1 MRGVADVLIF
11 ANPIAGRGRAR
22 LAAGRIARAVHRAGF
37 GVHVFVE
44 RPPEI
49 AAEQLACAHNARA
62 VVAIGGD
69 GTLRAVVDRLLACNG
84 RDERVPPILVVPF
97 GTANLMGRHLGLNWD
112 DDAIDRQALEAIR
125 QANIVQL
132 DAARANGRLF
142 LLMAGVG
149 IDAQVVHVLDQMR
162 DGPIDITSY
171 VIPAALAFQAYRYPK
186 LTVSVD
192 GKRAFGP
199 RPGVAFVGN
208 VAEYG
213 TGFPILPHARTDDG
227 LLDVCAMPCESR
239 KDVLQLLLHA
249 AAGEHLKMEDVVY
262 AKGKRIRIDS
272 AEPVPVQID
281 GEAADFTPISIDLLP
296 DRLPFIVPSTS

>member
-1 MRGVADVLIF
+1 MRGVDDVLVF

-22 LAAGRIARAVHRAGF
+22 VAAGRIVRALHRAGLR
-37 GVHVFVE
+37 VHVFVE

-49 AAEQLACAHNARA
+49 AAERLACVAGARA

-69 GTLRAVVDRLLACNG
+69 GTLRAVVDRLLACQG
-84 RDERVPPILVVPF
+84 PGARVPPILVVPF
-97 GTANLMGRHLGLNWD
+97 GTANLMGRHLGLKWD
-112 DDAIDRQALEAIR
+112 DEAIDRQVLDAIER
-125 QANIVQL
+125 GEIVQL

-171 VIPAALAFQAYRYPK
+171 VIPAALAFQAYQYPK
-186 LTVSVD
+186 LTVHVD
-192 GKRAFGP
+192 GRRAFGP

-239 KDVLQLLLHA
+239 KDVLRLLLHA
-249 AAGEHLKMEDVVY
+249 AAGEHLRLEDVVY
-262 AKGKRIRIDS
+262 IKGKRIRIDS

-296 DRLPFIVPSTS
+296 HRLPFIVPATS

>member
-1 MRGVADVLIF
+1 MRGVDEVLIF
-11 ANPIAGRGRAR
+11 ANPVAGRGQAR
-22 LAAGRIARAVHRAGF
+22 VAAGRIARALHRGGYA
-37 GVHVFVE
+37 VRVFVE
-44 RPPEI
+44 RPTDI
-49 AAEQLACAHNARA
+49 AAEQLACARDARA

-69 GTLRAVVDRLLACNG
+69 GTLRAVVDRLLACAA
-84 RDERVPPILVVPF
+84 DHTIPPILVIPF
-97 GTANLMGRHLGLNWD
+97 GTANLMGRHLGLKWD
-112 DDAIDRQALEAIR
+112 GDALERQALAAIEHG
-125 QANIVQL
+125 AVVQL

-149 IDAQVVHVLDQMR
+149 IDAQVVHVLDEMR

-171 VIPAALAFQAYRYPK
+171 VIPAALAFGAYRYPK
-186 LTVSVD
+186 LTVAVD
-192 GKRAFGP
+192 GKRVFGP

-239 KDVLQLLLHA
+239 GDVLKIVLHA
-249 AAGEHLKMEDVVY
+249 AAGEHLNFEDVVY
-262 AKGKRIRIDS
+262 RKGTRIRIDS

-296 DRLPFIVPSTS
+296 HRLPFIVPAAS